1 MAITEVKVMSVPMD
15 QVNKILSEQ
24 IADDYQLYAAPTS
37 MDDNQGMLIVTLY
50 KGTIDGGGSGSV
62 AVDDITDATTVGR
75 SVLTAA
81 DAAAARTAIG
91 AGTSNLVIGT
101 TSNTAMA
108 GNYTPPAATTAIA
121 GMVNQAAAVA
131 NAAGEAPTAAEYN
144 ALLDALR
151 TAGVIATA

>member
-50 KGTIDGGGSGSV
+50 KGTIGSV

-101 TSNTAMA
+101 TSDTAMV
-108 GNYTPPAATTAIA
+108 GNYTPPAATTEIA
-121 GMVNQAAAVA
+121 GMVKQAAAVA

-144 ALLDALR
+144 ALLAALR